1 MKQLTATGSTIT
13 SVSQEHIKLDRQI
26 KKVLACKPILA
37 IILKESVEECK
48 EMSCDEIEKC
58 IEGKVVVE
66 SIPLFPTEVISGG
79 SQEDYLLGEGMTRYD
94 IRTHLKLPS
103 YKEPELSKILLDI
116 EAQKDDTPG
125 YSIATRGLFYC
136 CRMISSQLNT
146 EFTVNSADKKKYQN
160 IKKVYSIWICT
171 DVPAKRKNSIE
182 RYSLHKE
189 MILGNSDDDNR
200 YDLLSAIIVN
210 VGKPCDNDIVD
221 SRMLNVLS
229 ILIDS
234 KMGAMKKISLL
245 RDKYDVPVT
254 KEIEKEVWDMCT
266 YTTSISAQART
277 EGLEEGRR
285 EGRRE
290 GESKMAALVEC
301 LIKANRS
308 DDIEKAVIDETTRDK
323 FYKEFGIID

>member
-58 IEGKVVVE
+58 IEGM
-66 SIPLFPTEVISGG
+66 I
-79 SQEDYLLGEGMTRYD
+79 RYD

-116 EAQKDDTPG
+116 EAQKDDTLG

-210 VGKPCDNDIVD
+210 VGKPCDNDIVE

-234 KMGAMKKISLL
+234 KMGAMEKISLL

-277 EGLEEGRR
+277 EGLEEGLR

-308 DDIEKAVIDETTRDK
+308 DDIEKAVIDETARDK

>member
-1 MKQLTATGSTIT
+1 
-13 SVSQEHIKLDRQI
+13 
-26 KKVLACKPILA
+26 
-37 IILKESVEECK
+37 
-48 EMSCDEIEKC
+48 MSCDEIEKC
-58 IEGKVVVE
+58 IEGM
-66 SIPLFPTEVISGG
+66 I
-79 SQEDYLLGEGMTRYD
+79 RYD

-210 VGKPCDNDIVD
+210 VGKPCDNDIVE

-234 KMGAMKKISLL
+234 KMGAMEKISLL
-245 RDKYDVPVT
+245 RDKYDVPIT

-285 EGRRE
+285 EGLRE

-308 DDIEKAVIDETTRDK
+308 DDIEKAVIDETARDK